1 VPVGGGAGRPAL
13 DDGSTGDDTT
23 GMTSVT
29 RGGIVLGVTGAV
41 VAAVVVV
48 ALVLA
53 VQAPNEFD
61 PGTPEAAVSGYFQA
75 LIDRNR
81 AEAERFMAPDLVDH
95 CGSDLDQVR
104 EAPDGLR
111 VVIVATERDGDR
123 MLVTVRITERSGP
136 GPLLGDEHTFEET
149 LVLAEVAGD
158 WLIAEVPWPIYC
170 REV

>member
-1 VPVGGGAGRPAL
+1 M
-13 DDGSTGDDTT
+13 TG
-23 GMTSVT
+23 VT

-53 VQAPNEFD
+53 MRGPNEFE

-75 LIDRNR
+75 VIDQNR
-81 AEAERFMAPDLVDH
+81 AEAERFMIPNLVDQ
-95 CGSDLDQVR
+95 CGSDVDQLRDV
-104 EAPDGLR
+104 PDGLR
-111 VVIVATERDGDR
+111 IVILATESEGDR
-123 MLVTVRITERSGP
+123 MFVKVRITERSGA

-149 LVLAEVAGD
+149 LVLAEVAGE